1 LAGKIAIAVSSE
13 TSVGSSNEVN
23 SPVSTKPT
31 NSKGNAINKLDEI
44 MENWDLKESSGYS
57 DMDFKGNSGNISNY
71 PEEDFT
77 AGYGDVSDK
86 PEGTWRTGLE
96 LYIDEQ
102 TIFSSVSSRST
113 SNRHQVCVIINDTS
127 EEFDTE
133 NNPIINP
140 HNLERGA
147 NHRAE
152 GEIESTIATR
162 EKVHLSAAKWQTI
175 KATVN
180 HGVFIP
186 PDSTREVLIGSQYAL
201 HHQKKRLLQE
211 NVRYGEGV
219 SQPAQQAGYGEKNAT
234 TRRTPMEDDTIGRN
248 LMRIIWSKDAEKIVH
263 KISTHHF
270 CQSAK
275 DEILCPRHPKQH

>member
-1 LAGKIAIAVSSE
+1 
-13 TSVGSSNEVN
+13 
-23 SPVSTKPT
+23 
-31 NSKGNAINKLDEI
+31 
-44 MENWDLKESSGYS
+44 MENLDLKELSGYS
-57 DMDFKGNSGNISNY
+57 DMDFKGISSNIRNY

-86 PEGTWRTGLE
+86 PEDTWRTGLE
-96 LYIDEQ
+96 LYVNEQ

-152 GEIESTIATR
+152 GEIESAIATR

-175 KATVN
+175 KAAVN
-180 HGVFIP
+180 HDVVIP
-186 PDSTREVLIGSQYAL
+186 PDSTREVLIGYQYAL

-211 NVRYGEGV
+211 NARYGEGV
-219 SQPAQQAGYGEKNAT
+219 SQPAQQAGYGEKNVAT
-234 TRRTPMEDDTIGRN
+234 HRTPMEDDTIGRN
-248 LMRIIWSKDAEKIVH
+248 LMRIIWSKDTEEIMH

-275 DEILCPRHPKQH
+275 EKILCLRHPKQH